1 MKIAVLSSFPPRKCG
16 IAHLTR
22 NLFDELRAQGHEL
35 VTFGIDE
42 SECDYKINSRS
53 FFGLLEVASIIK
65 REKIEHVS
73 VQFIIGFYGKKY
85 LGLNFLLFLFALRKK
100 RVIVTLH
107 ELHHIRSLAQVLRSP
122 AELFHITLEVLIAR
136 FCSGVILHTETQ
148 AANLRQ
154 YGVKNVRCIYLG
166 IETKPIPRERTV
178 LNRALFFGK
187 LTPIKGIH
195 LFAGIARACTDIH
208 FTIACSAEPKF
219 EGYRREL
226 VQSFSGIPNIDFICK
241 DWIGDAE
248 KDRYFAEA
256 DVLVLPYI
264 VAYYQSGVASECGVY
279 NIPLI
284 VPRLGPLNEI
294 SDKYHTGETVA
305 TPSPEEI
312 KQAIKTIFEN
322 YPYYLDGIRAYR
334 ADANW
339 TVAAQ
344 NYVKYLQGQ

>member
-16 IAHLTR
+16 IAHLTQ
-22 NLFDELRAQGHEL
+22 NLFDALRAQGHQL

-42 SECDYKINSRS
+42 SACDYKINTRS
-53 FFGLLEVASIIK
+53 FFGLQEVVSIIK
-65 REKIEHVS
+65 REKIEHIS

-85 LGLNFLLFLFALRKK
+85 FGLNFLLFLWALRKR

-107 ELHHIRSLAQVLRSP
+107 ELHHIRSVGQLFKSP
-122 AELFHITLEVLIAR
+122 LDLFHIVLEVLIAR
-136 FCSGVILHTETQ
+136 LSAGVILHTETQ
-148 AANLRQ
+148 ANNLRQ
-154 YGVKNVRCIYLG
+154 YGVRNVRCIYLG
-166 IETKPIPRERTV
+166 IQTKPILRTRTV

-195 LFAGIARACTDIH
+195 LFAGIARACPDIH
-208 FTIACSAEPKF
+208 FTVACSGEPKF
-219 EGYRREL
+219 EPYRLQL
-226 VQSFSGIPNIDFICK
+226 VESFAGISNLDFICK
-241 DWIGDAE
+241 EWITDEE
-248 KDRYFAEA
+248 KEAYFTQA

-294 SDKYHTGETVA
+294 SDKYHTGETVE

-312 KQAIKTIFEN
+312 KKAIRTIFEN
-322 YPYYLDGIRAYR
+322 YPYYLDGIRRYR
-334 ADANW
+334 EDANW
-339 TVAAQ
+339 TMAAK
-344 NYVKYLQGQ
+344 NYVKYLQG